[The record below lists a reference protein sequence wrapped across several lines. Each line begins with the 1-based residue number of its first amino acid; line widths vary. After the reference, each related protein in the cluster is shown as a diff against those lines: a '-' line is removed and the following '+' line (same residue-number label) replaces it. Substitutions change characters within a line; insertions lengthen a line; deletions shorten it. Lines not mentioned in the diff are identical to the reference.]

1 MIKNVNLNFKG
12 GDNVGKLSFTFN
24 NIRKDYV
31 QMLVGR
37 KRPTWSP
44 IKRKLLKVPH
54 RPGAYFINTETEERR
69 IDVPLF
75 ISAKKD
81 IADLQKI
88 KEDLSDWLY
97 TEEPVEL
104 IFDDE
109 PDRTYLAFVDGS
121 LDLDELVN
129 KGRGVVSFICP
140 MPYKLG
146 ATKTSEFV
154 QSWSTETTAYLTNK
168 GSVEAPPVIEIEVKK
183 PSTFLDVWFGDYPN
197 KRDYFRLG
205 YPRTVD
211 ETPVQERER
220 VLWDEMSS
228 PVGWTPV
235 TGQVEEMKGTGSF
248 KSRGGYALYC
258 EDYGQD
264 TGFHGAIAKKSIP
277 GGPIQD
283 FEMETWVRLKAKNI
297 GEMGRVEVLLLDD
310 ASNVVTRINMNSLYW
325 DAEMTKAYMR
335 IGNAGTPNSI
345 RNLVDTSGAHPNTF
359 NQFYGRLRI
368 ARRGKEWSVYVARFR
383 DGTEIDDAS
392 IVERWTDDV
401 ANPMTNR
408 KVAQVMIAICKL
420 GDDPPVDNIQID
432 DLKIWKVNKVG
443 DNTRSYIYDVGDKI
457 IIDTES
463 SLVTIN
469 GKSAINFKD
478 IFSNFPTVIKGYNR
492 IDISPPD
499 VKATISF
506 RERYR

>member
-1 MIKNVNLNFKG
+1 MS
-12 GDNVGKLSFTFN
+12 SFTFN
-24 NIRKDYV
+24 NQRKEYI
-31 QMLVGR
+31 QIEKG
-37 KRPTWSP
+37 WSP
-44 IKRKLLKVPH
+44 TTWAPLKRNYLKTPGY
-54 RPGAYFINTETEERR
+54 PGARVLNTDTDPRPLPVPVGIIVPDGSDLEMLKEE
-69 IDVPLF
+69 
-75 ISAKKD
+75 
-81 IADLQKI
+81 IAD
-88 KEDLSDWLY
+88 WLI
-97 TEEPVEL
+97 TEQPVEL
-104 IFDDE
+104 VFDAT
-109 PDRTYLAFVDGS
+109 PNRTYLAVVDDSFDPDDFVTLG
-121 LDLDELVN
+121 
-129 KGRGVVSFICP
+129 KGVIKFICP

-146 ATKTSEFV
+146 EIKKSEFV
-154 QSWSTETTAYLTNK
+154 QNWSTETTAYLTNK
-168 GSVEAPPVIEIEVKK
+168 GSVAASPIIEIEVKK
-183 PSTFLDVWFGDYPN
+183 PSTFLDVWFGEYPN
-197 KRDYFRLG
+197 GRDFFRLG

-235 TGQVEEMKGTGSF
+235 TGQVEEMTGTGSF

-258 EDYGQD
+258 EDYGQ
-264 TGFHGAIAKKSIP
+264 GSNFHGAIAKKSIP

-310 ASNVVTRINMNSLYW
+310 ASNIVTRINMNGLYW

-345 RNLVDTSGAHPNTF
+345 RKLVDTSGAHPNTF

-368 ARRGKEWSVYVARFR
+368 ARRGKEWSVYVARFK

-392 IVERWTDDV
+392 IVERWIDDG

-408 KVAQVMIAICKL
+408 KVAQVMISICKL
-420 GDDPPVDNIQID
+420 GDNPPVDNIQID
-432 DLKIWKVNKVG
+432 DLKIWKINKVG

-457 IIDTES
+457 IIDTEK
-463 SLVTIN
+463 SLCTIN
-469 GKSAINFKD
+469 GKDAINLKS
-478 IFSNFPTVIKGYNR
+478 IFSNFPTIIRGYNR
-492 IDISPPD
+492 IDIMPPD
-499 VKATISF
+499 VKASISF